1 MTITMTAPRHEQTAP
16 CATDK
21 VMTIAPTPGSGQ
33 SQQPVSTTRPH
44 NLLIID
50 DEADIV
56 KALRRQFRPHYNIYM
71 AHSAAAGYQIMTEV
85 AIHVIISDQR
95 MPGMSG
101 VELFNQVKHEFPD
114 AIRLLLTGYA
124 DIQSVIAAIND
135 GNVFRYIAKPWDPT
149 ELDSI
154 VREAFNKHDLIL
166 ENRDLLQQL
175 QAANYSLEQRFTERT
190 AQLRFANEQKDRF
203 MGMVVHDLRGP
214 IGTIQMCAETLR
226 LADPGQAEQAEFLGM
241 IEETAGHSLAL
252 INDLLDI
259 AAIESGNLVIERQTI
274 DLVHFLGRI
283 SQRYL
288 LLSERKG
295 IRLEVKFDP
304 TLAPVGTP
312 VYANI
317 RLDPRRVEQLLDNLL
332 SNALKY
338 SYPGTTVTVQLWCE
352 GSDLLLSVADQGQ
365 GIAPHE
371 LEYLFKTFSRT
382 STRPTGNEQ
391 STGLGLA
398 ICKRIVELHQGTI
411 DAASVVG
418 QGTTFTVRL
427 GQAVTAH

>member
-226 LADPGQAEQAEFLGM
+226 LADPGEVEQTEFLGM

-304 TLAPVGTP
+304 TLAPVSTP

>member
-1 MTITMTAPRHEQTAP
+1 MTITMTAPRHEQTASY
-16 CATDK
+16 ATTK
-21 VMTIAPTPGSGQ
+21 LMTLAPTPGSGQ
-33 SQQPVSTTRPH
+33 GQQPVLTTRPH

-56 KALRRQFRPHYNIYM
+56 KALRRQFRPYYNIYM
-71 AHSAAAGYQIMTEV
+71 ATSAAEGYQIMTEV

-101 VELFNQVKHEFPD
+101 VEFFDRVKHEFPD

-135 GNVFRYIAKPWDPT
+135 GNVFRYIAKPWDPA

-175 QAANYSLEQRFTERT
+175 QAANHFLEQRVTERT

-203 MGMVVHDLRGP
+203 MGMVAHDLRGP

-226 LADPGQAEQAEFLGM
+226 LAEPGQAEQAEFLGM

-259 AAIESGNLVIERQTI
+259 ATIESGNLVIERQTI

-283 SQRYL
+283 SRRYL
-288 LLSERKG
+288 LVSERKG
-295 IRLEVKFDP
+295 IRLAVKFDP
-304 TLAPVGTP
+304 TLDPVS
-312 VYANI
+312 ANI
-317 RLDPRRVEQLLDNLL
+317 RLDPRRIEQLLDNLL

-338 SYPGTTVTVQLWCE
+338 SYSGTTVTVQLWCE
-352 GSDLLLSVADQGQ
+352 ASDLLISVADQGQ

-371 LEYLFKTFSRT
+371 LDSLFKTFSRT

-411 DAASVVG
+411 NVTSVVG

-427 GQAVTAH
+427 GQAVAIH